1 MSGYTEEAISR
12 LAASGP
18 LPALIEKP
26 FTVDG
31 ILAKVRDLL
40 GAGVSDA

>member
-1 MSGYTEEAISR
+1 M
-12 LAASGP
+12 AALGLWSLP
-18 LPALIEKP
+18 LPTLIEKP

-40 GAGVSDA
+40 GAGVRDA